1 MRESETFG
9 AEKGSGEEL
18 VQWMNE
24 EAKKRNMK
32 FEARLYDYVVK
43 TENFGIFE
51 MFSWMGDVK
60 NARSLI
66 VKASKKFR
74 VRVIEGGYKAKEK
87 VFSTKKSDF
96 AMVRKGDR
104 VIGHMKFTA
113 ARFGKGDWELVE
125 EERR

>member
-1 MRESETFG
+1 MKESETFG
-9 AEKGSGEEL
+9 AEKGAGEEL

-24 EAKKRNMK
+24 EAKKRKQK
-32 FEARLYDYVVK
+32 FEARLYDYTIK
-43 TENFGIFE
+43 TENFGTFE

-74 VRVIEGGYKAKEK
+74 VKVIEGGYKAKEK
-87 VFSTKKSDF
+87 VYSTKKSDF

-104 VIGHMKFTA
+104 VIGHLKFTA

>member
-1 MRESETFG
+1 MSVSETFG
-9 AEKGSGEEL
+9 AEKGSGNEL

-24 EAKKRNMK
+24 EAERRSVK
-32 FEARLYDYVVK
+32 FEARLYDYVIK
-43 TENFGIFE
+43 TENFGTFE

-60 NARSLI
+60 VARSLI

-74 VRVIEGGYKAKEK
+74 VKVIEGGLKAKEK
-87 VFSTKKSDF
+87 IYSTKKSDF

-104 VIGHMKFTA
+104 IIGHLKFTA
-113 ARFGKGDWELVE
+113 ARFGKDDWELVE

>member
-1 MRESETFG
+1 MSESETFG
-9 AEKGSGEEL
+9 AEKGSGNEL

-24 EAKKRNMK
+24 EAERRSVK
-32 FEARLYDYVVK
+32 FEARLYDYVIK
-43 TENFGIFE
+43 TENFGTFE

-60 NARSLI
+60 VARSLI

-74 VRVIEGGYKAKEK
+74 VKVIEGGYKAKEK
-87 VFSTKKSDF
+87 IYSTKKSDF

-104 VIGHMKFTA
+104 IIGHLQFTA
-113 ARFGKGDWELVE
+113 TRIGKDNWELVE

>member
-1 MRESETFG
+1 MSESETFG
-9 AEKGSGEEL
+9 AEKGSGNEL

-24 EAKKRNMK
+24 EAERRSVK
-32 FEARLYDYVVK
+32 FEARLYDYVIK
-43 TENFGIFE
+43 TENFGTFE

-60 NARSLI
+60 VARSLI

-74 VRVIEGGYKAKEK
+74 VKVIEGGYKAKEK
-87 VFSTKKSDF
+87 IYSTKKSDF

-104 VIGHMKFTA
+104 IIGHLQFTA
-113 ARFGKGDWELVE
+113 ARIGKDNWELVE

>member
-1 MRESETFG
+1 MSESETFG
-9 AEKGSGEEL
+9 AEKGSGNEL

-24 EAKKRNMK
+24 EAKRRSVK
-32 FEARLYDYVVK
+32 FEARLYDYVIK
-43 TENFGIFE
+43 TENFGTFE

-60 NARSLI
+60 VARSLI

-74 VRVIEGGYKAKEK
+74 VKVIEGGYKAKEK
-87 VFSTKKSDF
+87 IYSTKKSDF

-104 VIGHMKFTA
+104 IIGHLQFTA
-113 ARFGKGDWELVE
+113 PRFGKDDWELVG

>member
-9 AEKGSGEEL
+9 AEKGAGEEL

-32 FEARLYDYVVK
+32 FEARLYDYTIK
-43 TENFGIFE
+43 TENFGIYE

-60 NARSLI
+60 TARSLI

-74 VRVIEGGYKAKEK
+74 VKVIEGGYKAKEK
-87 VFSTKKSDF
+87 IYSSKKSDF

-104 VIGHMKFTA
+104 VIGHLKFTA